1 MTLDGFPLA
10 KVVLNFFVYSV
21 TSCQRELALQL
32 MMGFNPDLTQMLMVN
47 SYCFW
52 GAARLPCS
60 HR

>member
-1 MTLDGFPLA
+1 MTLDGFPLR

-21 TSCQRELALQL
+21 MSCQPELAFQL
-32 MMGFNPDLTQMLMVN
+32 MMDFNPDQTQMLEN

-52 GAARLPCS
+52 GAFLPNS